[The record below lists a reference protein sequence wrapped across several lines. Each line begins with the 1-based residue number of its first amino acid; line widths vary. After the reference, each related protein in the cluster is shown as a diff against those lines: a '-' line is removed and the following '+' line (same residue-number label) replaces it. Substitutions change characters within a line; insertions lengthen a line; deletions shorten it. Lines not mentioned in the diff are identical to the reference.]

1 MHKLGCQYGASA
13 YQLLPVDLGSHS
25 KKKRAG
31 GDRQSAAKLVK
42 VLVMIVL
49 VVKIQV
55 AIVQV
60 LKVWVVIVL
69 VVKIRVAMV
78 QVTMQVTVSGTYE

>member
-1 MHKLGCQYGASA
+1 
-13 YQLLPVDLGSHS
+13 
-25 KKKRAG
+25 
-31 GDRQSAAKLVK
+31 
-42 VLVMIVL
+42 MIVL

>member
-1 MHKLGCQYGASA
+1 MERLLASHCWVVWGHA
-13 YQLLPVDLGSHS
+13 VRE
-25 KKKRAG
+25 KRAG